1 MADLLATPDSAS
13 SSLPLGTLYG
23 LGVGPGD
30 PELITLKALKRL
42 QAAPV
47 VAFPSGIRG
56 QMGVAESIVSPWLSA
71 AQTRLPLAFPY
82 VLDTEQ
88 LSAAWQQAAQTV
100 WPYLQ
105 TGDVVFACEGDVS
118 FYGTFTYLAQSL
130 QRQYGAVK
138 IEAIAGVSSP
148 MAAAAALGIPL
159 TCQGQRLAILP
170 ALYNNFKD
178 NNFKENFIKRNFK
191 ESFKAPGAVSS
202 DQNDSVTLPG
212 EPPVSELEAAIAW
225 ADVIVLM
232 KLSSVYRQ
240 VWQVLAQ
247 HQLLESS
254 YVIENA
260 TKPDQVIYTD
270 LQHHPDLKLPYFS
283 LLIVQ
288 PRDRPNLNNI
298 PQSNNVNL
306 KTDPKTQ

>member
-1 MADLLATPDSAS
+1 MINSLSTDLFATHNPAS
-13 SSLPLGTLYG
+13 TPLPLGTLYG

-56 QMGVAESIVSPWLSA
+56 QIGVAESIISPWLSA
-71 AQTRLPLAFPY
+71 TQIRLPLAFPY
-82 VLDTEQ
+82 VLEAQQ
-88 LSAAWQQAAQTV
+88 LSAAWQLAAQTV

-130 QRQYGAVK
+130 QRQYGAVN

-159 TCQGQRLAILP
+159 TCQDQRLAILP
-170 ALYNNFKD
+170 ALYSFKD
-178 NNFKENFIKRNFK
+178 RFKKNSQ
-191 ESFKAPGAVSS
+191 ESRVMGS
-202 DQNDSVTLPG
+202 DRDDSLKLPSQ
-212 EPPVSELEAAIAW
+212 PPVSDLEAAIAW

-232 KLSSVYRQ
+232 KLGSVYRQ
-240 VWQVLAQ
+240 VWQILAQ

-260 TKPDQVIYTD
+260 TKPTQVIHTD

-283 LLIVQ
+283 LLIVR
-288 PRDRPNLNNI
+288 PRDRP
-298 PQSNNVNL
+298 
-306 KTDPKTQ
+306 D